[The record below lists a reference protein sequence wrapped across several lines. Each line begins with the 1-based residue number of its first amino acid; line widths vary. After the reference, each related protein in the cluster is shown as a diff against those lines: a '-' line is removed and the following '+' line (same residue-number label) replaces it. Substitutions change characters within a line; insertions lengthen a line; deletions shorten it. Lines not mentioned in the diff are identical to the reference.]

1 MVPVR
6 GSGGAGFIRIAL
18 DSIPARL
25 AAAGLAT
32 HALLTLGVSG
42 RLIWSEI
49 VDISPATSQ
58 ALYKAIG
65 LDVLL
70 AFGVSTATVVTIT
83 EVIDTIMVIAH
94 FVGKKMKEE
103 GRAEGLEAGRA
114 EGRAEAVAKMN
125 EKVSRLLEEHPELRN
140 TIEPLLISDE
150 KSGEG

>member
-1 MVPVR
+1 M
-6 GSGGAGFIRIAL
+6 
-18 DSIPARL
+18 
-25 AAAGLAT
+25 
-32 HALLTLGVSG
+32 
-42 RLIWSEI
+42 
-49 VDISPATSQ
+49 
-58 ALYKAIG
+58 
-65 LDVLL
+65 LL

-140 TIEPLLISDE
+140 TIEPLLIRDG
-150 KSGEG
+150 KSSEG

>member
-1 MVPVR
+1 M
-6 GSGGAGFIRIAL
+6 

-25 AAAGLAT
+25 VAAGLAT
-32 HALLTLGVSG
+32 HALLTLGISG
-42 RLIWSEI
+42 WLIWREI
-49 VDISPATSQ
+49 VDISHATSQ

-103 GRAEGLEAGRA
+103 GREEGREEAEAEMYSLMREWLDRQLEA
-114 EGRAEAVAKMN
+114 
-125 EKVSRLLEEHPELRN
+125 HPELKDK
-140 TIEPLLISDE
+140 IEPLPAPRSARQRH
-150 KSGEG
+150 